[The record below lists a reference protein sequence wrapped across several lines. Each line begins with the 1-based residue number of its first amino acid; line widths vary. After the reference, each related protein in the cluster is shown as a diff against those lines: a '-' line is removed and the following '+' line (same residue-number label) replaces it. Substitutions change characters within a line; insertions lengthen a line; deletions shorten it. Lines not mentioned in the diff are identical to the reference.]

1 MTRVLALGGAVAALA
16 VFMVVAAGP
25 AAGDP
30 SSFPLPGKFVR
41 SGPEQSGPLEF
52 RDVNF
57 GTNITECPQARLDKY
72 GPLPAD
78 RRVLDRVE
86 VYSEGGDDRRTN
98 EEYFCLP
105 QNETSIDTN
114 PVLPKNIVA
123 GANDYRLGWGSSGFY
138 ASTDNGQK
146 WYGGITP
153 FPTVP
158 AAPGQRADDHID
170 GGGDPAIVFDR
181 DGIVYYV
188 QIRFERERDDNG
200 IWVNRSTNGGFTWS
214 RPCTPIDITPRDPTD
229 NASVCGGL
237 GDVRQPGD
245 GTVTYQQDP
254 DGTGPLAPPFED
266 KEYVAAGPRPFTPDP
281 TDDPNARIP
290 AVCFTP
296 ITRDPIQVGAAGCPA
311 ANIGV
316 DRIYVTWTRFADDAA
331 SPIGFTAQIM
341 LSFSDDQARSWSPPR
356 PIGGNAPL
364 CGSFSVGNRC
374 DLNQFSVPTVH
385 PRTGLLG
392 VAFENFN
399 TPDENQY
406 LFVRSRDGGVT
417 FEGPFFVTPV
427 FDVNFSTSGF
437 ERPDCGP
444 RGQGAGRIVYTNSC
458 FRSNAGGN
466 VVVDKRGGDF
476 ADDFYLVMSDNRN
489 GTRASTNADV
499 FFFKSTD
506 AGTTWIGPTRVNND
520 PSLAPPDRDCPPVID
535 TDPEQEG
542 VQPGPNPECPRTA
555 VFGNDQWWPWV
566 DINNKGHMNTHFK
579 DRRLDTNSVAHEWP
593 TARAAGRPGN
603 YLVWTWGG
611 QCTIDSTASVAGPGT
626 IPANARDCLAPGAG
640 VVEPVLGQ
648 CLTLDEEGNVVV
660 APGQCPNAPPGVVPG
675 QGNQFRG
682 PFHNFGISD
691 FPSNYDYC
699 FRSGIFC
706 GDYDVVATVDDD
718 TKVYSHFT
726 DARNGRSSGGPG
738 GTTPPTAQSGR
749 NPGCEQSDV
758 MVDEYSS
765 ESADAG
771 QKEPKKE
778 DAMFLVTPCPAD
790 SGEIRR

>member
-1 MTRVLALGGAVAALA
+1 MKGEHMKRGTLLAAALA
-16 VFMVVAAGP
+16 ALAFSMVVAAGP

-30 SSFPLPGKFVR
+30 SRLSLPSKF
-41 SGPEQSGPLEF
+41 QSGPVQSGAAEF
-52 RDVNF
+52 RDVNY
-57 GTNITECPQARLDKY
+57 GTNLTECPQARLDKY

-78 RRVLDRVE
+78 RRVIDRVE
-86 VYSEGGDDRRTN
+86 QYSEGGDDRRTN
-98 EEYFCLP
+98 EEYFCFP

-123 GANDYRLGWGSSGFY
+123 GANDYRMGWGSSGFY
-138 ASTDNGQK
+138 ASTDHGQK

-181 DGIVYYV
+181 AGIVYYV

-214 RPCTPIDITPRDPTD
+214 RPCTPIDITPDDETD
-229 NASVCGGL
+229 NAAVCGGL
-237 GDVRQPGD
+237 GDPRQPGD

-254 DGTGPLAPPFED
+254 DGTGPAAPPFED
-266 KEYVAAGPRPFTPDP
+266 KEYVAAGPRPAGVEP
-281 TDDPNARIP
+281 
-290 AVCFTP
+290 VCFQP
-296 ITRDPIQVGAAGCPA
+296 ITRDAIQVGEEGCPA

-316 DRIYVTWTRFADDAA
+316 DRIYVTWTRFADDPV
-331 SPIGFTAQIM
+331 SPVGFTAQIM

-364 CGSFSVGNRC
+364 CGSFSVSNRC

-385 PRTGLLG
+385 PHTGLLG

-427 FDVNFSTSGF
+427 FDVNFSTSGI

-444 RGQGAGRIVYTNSC
+444 RGQGFGRIVYSNSC

-466 VVVDKRGGDF
+466 VVFDKRSGDF
-476 ADDFYLVMSDNRN
+476 ADDLYLVMSDNRN

-506 AGTTWIGPTRVNND
+506 GGTTWIGPTRVNND
-520 PSLAPPDRDCPPVID
+520 PSVAPPNRDCPLVTGDPPV
-535 TDPEQEG
+535 
-542 VQPGPNPECPRTA
+542 PNPECLPTA
-555 VFGNDQWWPWV
+555 VFGNDQWWPWA
-566 DINNKGHMNTHFK
+566 DINNKGHLNTHFK
-579 DRRLDTNSVAHEWP
+579 DRRLDTNSTAHEWP
-593 TARAAGRPGN
+593 QARALGRPGN

-611 QCTIDSTASVAGPGT
+611 QCTIDSTATVTGPVT
-626 IPANARDCLAPGAG
+626 PIPAGARDCLAPGAG

-660 APGQCPNAPPGVVPG
+660 APGECPNAPPGVVPG
-675 QGNQFRG
+675 QGEQFRG

-699 FRSGIFC
+699 FRAGIFC
-706 GDYDVVATVDDD
+706 GDYDVVATIDDD

-726 DARNGRSSGGPG
+726 DARNGRSSRQ
-738 GTTPPTAQSGR
+738 QSGR
-749 NPGCEQSDV
+749 NPACEQSDV

-771 QKEPKKE
+771 QKQPKPE
-778 DAMFLVTPCPAD
+778 DRMFDVTPCPAD
-790 SGEIRR
+790 SGEFRR

>member
-1 MTRVLALGGAVAALA
+1 MRRACLLGAALA
-16 VFMVVAAGP
+16 ALAALTVTAAGP

-30 SSFPLPGKFVR
+30 ESLPNKFA
-41 SGPEQSGPLEF
+41 SGQGPAMSGVAEF
-52 RDVNF
+52 RDVNY
-57 GTNITECPQARLDKY
+57 GTGLTECPQARMDKF
-72 GPLPAD
+72 GPLPLD
-78 RRVLDRVE
+78 RRQMDRVE
-86 VYSEGGDDRRTN
+86 QYSDGGDDRRTN
-98 EEYFCLP
+98 EEYFCFP

-123 GANDYRLGWGSSGFY
+123 GANDYRMGWGSSGFY
-138 ASTDNGQK
+138 ASTDHGQK

-181 DGIVYYV
+181 AGIVYYA

-229 NASVCGGL
+229 DAAVCGGA
-237 GDVRQPGD
+237 GDPRQPGD

-266 KEYVAAGPRPFTPDP
+266 KEYIAAGPRPFTPDP
-281 TDDPNARIP
+281 TDDPNQRIG
-290 AVCFTP
+290 AVCFSAIQRTP
-296 ITRDPIQVGAAGCPA
+296 IPEGQPGCPS

-331 SPIGFTAQIM
+331 SPVGFTANIM
-341 LSFSDDQARSWSPPR
+341 ISFSDDQARSWSPPR
-356 PIGGNAPL
+356 VISGSAPL
-364 CGSFSVGNRC
+364 CGSFNPAGSNRC

-385 PRTGLLG
+385 PHTGLLG

-406 LFVRSRDGGVT
+406 MFVRSRDGGVT

-427 FDVNFSTSGF
+427 FDVTFPFAGGVH
-437 ERPDCGP
+437 RPDCTQ
-444 RGQGAGRIVYTNSC
+444 RGQGGGRIVYSNSC

-489 GTRASTNADV
+489 GTAASTNSDV
-499 FFFKSTD
+499 FLFKSTD
-506 AGTTWIGPTRVNND
+506 GGTTWIGPSRVNND
-520 PSLAPPDRDCPPVID
+520 RSEVPANFDRTCPPVVD
-535 TDPEQEG
+535 TDPTQPG
-542 VQPGPNPECPRTA
+542 IQPGPNPDCPPTQ

-566 DINNKGHMNTHFK
+566 DINNKGHLNVAFK
-579 DRRLDTNSVAHEWP
+579 DRRLDLNSVDHEWP
-593 TARAAGRPGN
+593 TTRALGRPGN
-603 YLVWTWGG
+603 YLVWTWGA
-611 QCTIDSTASVAGPGT
+611 QCTIDSTATVTGQPTSLPAG
-626 IPANARDCLAPGAG
+626 ALDCVAPGAG
-640 VVEPVLGQ
+640 VVTPELGE
-648 CLTLDEEGNVVV
+648 CLSIDPGPPPRIIVVPGECLDVGED
-660 APGQCPNAPPGVVPG
+660 PVPG
-675 QGNQFRG
+675 QGQQFRG

-699 FRSGIFC
+699 FRAGIFC
-706 GDYDVVATVDDD
+706 GDYDVVATDDND

-726 DARNGRSSGGPG
+726 DARNGRSSR
-738 GTTPPTAQSGR
+738 QQQGR
-749 NPGCEQSDV
+749 NPACEQSDV
-758 MVDEYSS
+758 MVDLYSS
-765 ESADAG
+765 TSADAG
-771 QKEPKKE
+771 QKEPRPE
-778 DAMFLVTPCPAD
+778 DAMFLVTPCPTD
-790 SGEIRR
+790 IQEP